1 MTLTLDISA
10 AELLAVRRVID
21 AERSGDSHDS
31 ADGITRDRVMRRLV
45 VQWAIRV
52 KPARTGKCIGCGCT
66 ETDPCHPPCH
76 WVNKS
81 QTLCNACADA

>member
-1 MTLTLDISA
+1 MTLTLDITA

-21 AERSGDSHDS
+21 AERRGDFYDG
-31 ADGITRDRVMRRLV
+31 ADGNIRERVMRRLV

-52 KPARTGKCIGCGCT
+52 KPARQGKCIGCGCSD
-66 ETDPCHPPCH
+66 TDPCNPPCH
-76 WVNKS
+76 WVSKS